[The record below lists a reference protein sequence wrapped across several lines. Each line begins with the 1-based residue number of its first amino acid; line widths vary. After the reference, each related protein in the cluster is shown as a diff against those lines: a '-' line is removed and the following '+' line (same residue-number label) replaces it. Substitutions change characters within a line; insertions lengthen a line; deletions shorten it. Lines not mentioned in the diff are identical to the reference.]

1 MDNNTGT
8 ISAKE
13 MRRKYNV
20 AHTTWTRWLKP
31 LRELIPTYT
40 KVYNPK
46 QVKAI
51 YDLLGDP

>member
-1 MDNNTGT
+1 MDNSTGT

-13 MRRKYNV
+13 MRQKYNV

-31 LRELIPTYT
+31 IRELIPTYT